1 MNKVI
6 ITDCDHSSINI
17 ERAVLREAGI
27 GFDYLCCR
35 SEEDLIRE
43 CRGGEVMLNQY
54 APFTERVIAALSP
67 ELKLIVRYGVGVDN
81 IDVAAATK
89 YGVAVCNVPDY
100 GMNEVADHAAAM
112 ALSLERRLNQ
122 MVPHTRSGQWD
133 YAASVPIHR
142 LSEQTIG
149 IVGLGRIGRMFAR
162 RMSGFGC
169 RLIGFDEFYPA
180 GIIAEH
186 SVVTVTWEQL
196 IAESDLISI
205 HCPLT
210 ESTRGLFNAD
220 VFSAMKPG
228 AYLINTSRG
237 HIVDEQDLL
246 KALQDGEIAGAAM
259 DVMAKEPADPED
271 PLLQLPN
278 FIATPHMGWY
288 SEEAAEEL
296 KRKVAEEAVLFLT
309 GRPLRYQLNK
319 TKKEKERTEG

>member
-1 MNKVI
+1 MNKVV
-6 ITDCDHSSINI
+6 ITDCDHSSIDV
-17 ERAVLREAGI
+17 ERSVFSRAGVD
-27 GFDYLCCR
+27 FDYFCCR
-35 SEEDLIRE
+35 SEEDLIRN
-43 CRGGEVMLNQY
+43 CRGGEVMIDQY
-54 APFTERVIAALSP
+54 APFTERVIASLSP

-112 ALSLERRLNQ
+112 ALSLERRLNL

-142 LSEQTIG
+142 FSEQTIG

-169 RLIGFDEFYPA
+169 RLIGFDELYPA
-180 GIIAEH
+180 GSIVEH
-186 SVVTVTWEQL
+186 SVETVTWEQL
-196 IAESDLISI
+196 ITESDLISV

-210 ESTRGLFNAD
+210 ESTRELFNTA

-237 HIVDEQDLL
+237 HIVDEKDLL
-246 KALQDGEIAGAAM
+246 KALRDGEIAGAAM
-259 DVMAKEPADPED
+259 DVMAKEPADPAD

-319 TKKEKERTEG
+319 TKDEKGRTER